1 MVRKVTLSAA
11 VRGRPG
17 RRYPARA
24 SASGDATFKDRAV
37 SHAANPEGHRKTA
50 LLPPG
55 TAAARQTGFRLLK
68 RMVVYHLVVAAALAA
83 LISLFPS
90 LPRHLPIG
98 GVSELAT
105 GADVRVSKVKES
117 RADDAG
123 SAEAPAAAEPA
134 ADLDRLGYARRLAI
148 ALVGIWLLMLP
159 VSWVHKGIYRS
170 SAYDHSLDETTLIL
184 PGVVAAIVLVVQY
197 SLALAFALAG
207 IVAGVQFRRALQ
219 DTFDALFIL
228 VAIGTGI
235 AAGVGA
241 LEVAVVMS
249 LFFCYATVYVC
260 CFGDGLESDH
270 SAERKEKKRQS
281 KADDGD
287 D

>member
-1 MVRKVTLSAA
+1 VTDPS
-11 VRGRPG
+11 
-17 RRYPARA
+17 
-24 SASGDATFKDRAV
+24 
-37 SHAANPEGHRKTA
+37 KTGGNAHSA
-50 LLPPG
+50 LLVPG
-55 TAAARQTGFRLLK
+55 TATARQAGWRLLR
-68 RMVVYHLVVAAALAA
+68 RMAVYHLAIAAVLAIA
-83 LISLFPS
+83 IAVFPS
-90 LPRHLPIG
+90 LPRYLPIG
-98 GVSELAT
+98 GVTELADS
-105 GADVRVSKVKES
+105 ADLTVRKVKEP
-117 RADDAG
+117 RPRDQAQ
-123 SAEAPAAAEPA
+123 APAPSPA
-134 ADLDRLGYARRLAI
+134 KQPPPGLDRFGYAQRLAI

-159 VSWVHKGIYRS
+159 VSWVHKGIYRTGAS
-170 SAYDHSLDETTLIL
+170 DHSLDEATMVL
-184 PGVVAAIVLVVQY
+184 PGVVAAIVMVVQY

-241 LEVAVVMS
+241 LEVAVVMI

-270 SAERKEKKRQS
+270 SAQRKEKKRQA
-281 KADDGD
+281 KADEAD

>member
-1 MVRKVTLSAA
+1 V
-11 VRGRPG
+11 
-17 RRYPARA
+17 
-24 SASGDATFKDRAV
+24 
-37 SHAANPEGHRKTA
+37 KTD
-50 LLPPG
+50 P
-55 TAAARQTGFRLLK
+55 
-68 RMVVYHLVVAAALAA
+68 VAAAILAPPGSVLA
-83 LISLFPS
+83 RRAGFRMLRRLLAYHLAVAVVLATLVWIFPG
-90 LPRHLPIG
+90 LPAQLPIG
-98 GVSELAT
+98 GVTELAD
-105 GADVRVSKVKES
+105 GADVRVSRVDGERLGS
-117 RADDAG
+117 EGVSTPTDAQVEPRAP
-123 SAEAPAAAEPA
+123 E
-134 ADLDRLGYARRLAI
+134 LDRLGHARRLAI
-148 ALVGIWLLMLP
+148 ALIGIWVLMLP
-159 VSWVHKGIYRS
+159 LSWVHKGIYRS

-184 PGVVAAIVLVVQY
+184 PGVVASIVMVVQY

-235 AAGVGA
+235 AAGIGA

-270 SAERKEKKRQS
+270 SADRKERKRQQ
-281 KADDGD
+281 KLDEGD

>member
-1 MVRKVTLSAA
+1 VRDAVNSDPAAAAIPAPPGSVLARRAGFRMLRRLLAYHLAVAA
-11 VRGRPG
+11 VLATLVWIFPG
-17 RRYPARA
+17 LP
-24 SASGDATFKDRAV
+24 SA
-37 SHAANPEGHRKTA
+37 
-50 LLPPG
+50 
-55 TAAARQTGFRLLK
+55 
-68 RMVVYHLVVAAALAA
+68 
-83 LISLFPS
+83 
-90 LPRHLPIG
+90 LPIG
-98 GVSELAT
+98 GVTELAD
-105 GADVRVSKVKES
+105 GADVRVTRV
-117 RADDAG
+117 DAARPG
-123 SAEAPAAAEPA
+123 TPGDTTGVDAPIEPVVPE
-134 ADLDRLGYARRLAI
+134 LDRLGHARRLAI
-148 ALVGIWLLMLP
+148 ALVGIWVLMLP

-184 PGVVAAIVLVVQY
+184 PGVVASIVMVVQY

-235 AAGVGA
+235 AAGIGA

-270 SAERKEKKRQS
+270 SADRKERKRQQ
-281 KADDGD
+281 KHEEGD

>member
-1 MVRKVTLSAA
+1 VTDPS
-11 VRGRPG
+11 
-17 RRYPARA
+17 
-24 SASGDATFKDRAV
+24 
-37 SHAANPEGHRKTA
+37 KTGGNAHSA
-50 LLPPG
+50 LLTPG
-55 TAAARQTGFRLLK
+55 TVAARQAGWRLLK
-68 RMVVYHLVVAAALAA
+68 KMALYHVAVAATLAI
-83 LISLFPS
+83 LIAVFPS

-98 GVSELAT
+98 GVTELADS
-105 GADVRVSKVKES
+105 ADLTVRKVK
-117 RADDAG
+117 DARPG
-123 SAEAPAAAEPA
+123 EQARPPAPAAQPEPS
-134 ADLDRLGYARRLAI
+134 LDRFGYSRRLAI

-170 SAYDHSLDETTLIL
+170 GASDHSLDEATMVL
-184 PGVVAAIVLVVQY
+184 PGVVAAIVMVVQY

-241 LEVAVVMS
+241 LEVAVVMI

-270 SAERKEKKRQS
+270 SAQRKERKRQA
-281 KADDGD
+281 KADDAD

>member
-1 MVRKVTLSAA
+1 LQPSEQ
-11 VRGRPG
+11 
-17 RRYPARA
+17 
-24 SASGDATFKDRAV
+24 S
-37 SHAANPEGHRKTA
+37 
-50 LLPPG
+50 
-55 TAAARQTGFRLLK
+55 ARQTGFRLLRK
-68 RMVVYHLVVAAALAA
+68 LVAYHLVLATLLAL

-98 GVSELAT
+98 GVRDLASNAELSFSQT
-105 GADVRVSKVKES
+105 TEV
-117 RADDAG
+117 
-123 SAEAPAAAEPA
+123 PAAPTAGA
-134 ADLDRLGYARRLAI
+134 AAAAPPDSTDLDRLGYARRLAI
-148 ALVGIWLLMLP
+148 ALIGIWLLMLP
-159 VSWVHKGIYRS
+159 VSWVHKGIYRGGEH
-170 SAYDHSLDETTLIL
+170 DHSLDETTLIL
-184 PGVVAAIVLVVQY
+184 PGVVASIVLVVQY

-260 CFGDGLESDH
+260 CFGDGLESDFV
-270 SAERKEKKRQS
+270 AERKEKKRKQ
-281 KADDGD
+281 KIEEADD
-287 D
+287 